1 MIEHTAAATADK
13 VKRRKT
19 RELIEQEL
27 YTYQQTRAQIKQ
39 RIAEIDNI
47 ASPRSNWPPIGRVS
61 GEKGDV
67 VAFVE
72 GGNGRDR
79 GQHSDPTPDRAQKV
93 SDYKEKVLG
102 GKVFREM
109 VERAGAIERVLDRWR
124 ADRASGLPDRRLAAC
139 IVLHIVQ
146 RKYFERADDEA
157 IWKELGISRA
167 SFYRY
172 RAAILQAI
180 ADELGWVV

>member
-1 MIEHTAAATADK
+1 VDQHTTNKADK
-13 VKRRKT
+13 AKRRKT

-27 YTYQQTRAQIKQ
+27 YTYEQTREQIKQ
-39 RIAEIDNI
+39 RIAEIDDI

-109 VERAGAIERVLDRWR
+109 VERVEAIEKVLNVLRMFD
-124 ADRASGLPDRRLAAC
+124 AAGLEGAR
-139 IVLHIVQ
+139 IQLHIIQ
-146 RKYFERADDEA
+146 RKYFERASDETV
-157 IWKELGISRA
+157 WTELGISRTQ
-167 SFYRY
+167 FYRY
-172 RAAILQAI
+172 RMAIIQAV
-180 ADELGWVV
+180 ARHLGWIV